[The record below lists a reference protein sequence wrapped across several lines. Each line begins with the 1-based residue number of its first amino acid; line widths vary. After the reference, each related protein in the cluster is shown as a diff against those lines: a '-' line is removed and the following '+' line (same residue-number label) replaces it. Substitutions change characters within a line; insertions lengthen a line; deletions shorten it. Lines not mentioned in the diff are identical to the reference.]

1 MTISIK
7 RQAQGA
13 VFTITD
19 NGVGMDMGKL
29 GELLQENPKDRGIG
43 VWNINQ
49 RLKMLYNIELKVISQ
64 KGHGTQVTF
73 TLPLGAKKI
82 RRMKLVRKGLSSH

>member
-1 MTISIK
+1 VTISIK